1 MSRLVMRAA
10 CVCALACACLVLAS
24 GAQAQQQDVQ
34 VETIEVAPGLYML
47 VGRGGNVGVSVG
59 EDGVFLVDDQY
70 APLTEKILAAI
81 RELSDQPVRFV
92 INTHWH
98 GDHTGG
104 NENLGQAGAIIVAH
118 DNVRKRLST
127 AQVLEVFDA
136 EYPARPKVA
145 LPVITFSEALTFHLN
160 GYELHAFHVENAHTD
175 GDAIIVFRDANVV
188 HMGDTYFNGRYPF
201 IDVEHGGTIDGMIA
215 AANLVLGMVD
225 DDTKIIPGHGPLSNK
240 VELTAYRDMLV
251 GVRERVLAEI
261 ESGKTLDDAVT
272 ANPTAEF
279 DAEWGQRFPPDVFTR
294 LVYMDLS
301 SR

>member
-10 CVCALACACLVLAS
+10 CVCALACACLVMAS
-24 GAQAQQQDVQ
+24 GAQAQQPDVQ
-34 VETIEVAPGLYML
+34 IQTIEVAPGLYML
-47 VGRGGNVGVSVG
+47 VGRGGNIGVSVG

-81 RELSDQPVRFV
+81 RELSDRPVRFV

-118 DNVRKRLST
+118 DNVRKRLSM

-136 EYPARPKVA
+136 AYPARPKVA
-145 LPVITFSEALTFHLN
+145 LPVITFAEALTFHLN
-160 GYELHAFHVENAHTD
+160 GYEMHAFHVENAHTD

-215 AANLVLGMVD
+215 AANLVLDMVD

-240 VELTAYRDMLV
+240 VKLTAYRDMLV

-261 ESGKTLDDAVT
+261 ESGKTLDAAVA

-279 DAEWGQRFPPDVFTR
+279 DAEWGGRFPPDLFTR
-294 LVYMDLS
+294 LVYTDLS

>member
-1 MSRLVMRAA
+1 MSKLVVRAA

-24 GAQAQQQDVQ
+24 GAQAQQRDVQ
-34 VETIEVAPGLYML
+34 IQTIEVASGLYML
-47 VGRGGNVGVSVG
+47 VGGGGNIGVSVG

-70 APLTEKILAAI
+70 APLTDKILAAI
-81 RELSDQPVRFV
+81 RELSDRPVRFV

-104 NENLGQAGAIIVAH
+104 NENLGKAGAIIVAH
-118 DNVRKRLST
+118 DNVRKRLSM

-145 LPVITFSEALTFHLN
+145 LPVITFAEALTFHLN

-188 HMGDTYFNGRYPF
+188 HMGDTYFSDRYPF
-201 IDVEHGGTIDGMIA
+201 IDVEHGGTIGGMIA
-215 AANLVLGMVD
+215 AVNLVLGMVD

-240 VELTAYRDMLV
+240 MNLTAYRDMLV

-261 ESGKTLDDAVT
+261 ESGKTLDAAIA

-279 DAEWGQRFPPDVFTR
+279 DAEWGDRFPPDVFTR
-294 LVYMDLS
+294 LVYTDLS